1 MNDLLRLETTS
12 DDPADL
18 VSRWGVVLAD
28 FDHSQGSGNVSWLV
42 RTDHG
47 DLFVKTAGAPDPP
60 SIGTTVPYLGH
71 GHRVQLLRNAVDLAR
86 SCDHP
91 CLARLRNVIE
101 SQAGPVLVYDRAPG
115 ELIGTTTSGRSDPHS
130 AYQCLAH
137 LPPHRLLAVFD
148 ELIDLHRVLAR
159 EGLIAGDLYD
169 GCLILD
175 FATGQLTV
183 IDLDSYHRGP
193 IVNTMGR
200 MFGSTRFMAPEEF
213 ELGATIDQRTTVY
226 TLARLA
232 WHFGTRLTERAE
244 QFCGPD
250 SVRAALEQ
258 ALRPE
263 PDERFATVGEFAAAW
278 RATRC

>member
-1 MNDLLRLETTS
+1 MCPGSSGPITATSSSRLRARQILLPSARRCPTS
-12 DDPADL
+12 A
-18 VSRWGVVLAD
+18 
-28 FDHSQGSGNVSWLV
+28 
-42 RTDHG
+42 
-47 DLFVKTAGAPDPP
+47 TAIECNYCAMQWTSPDPVTIP
-60 SIGTTVPYLGH
+60 AWRGFVTSSSRKPGRCSSTTEHLGSSSE
-71 GHRVQLLRNAVDLAR
+71 R
-86 SCDHP
+86 P
-91 CLARLRNVIE
+91 RL
-101 SQAGPVLVYDRAPG
+101 AGPTR
-115 ELIGTTTSGRSDPHS
+115 TS
-130 AYQCLAH
+130 AYQRLAH

-148 ELIDLHRVLAR
+148 ELIDLHRFLAR

-175 FATGQLTV
+175 FATGRLTV

-200 MFGSTRFMAPEEF
+200 MFGSARFMAPEEF

-258 ALRPE
+258 ALRPG